1 MEQHDIALLEARIQD
16 LEDQQEKLRTQVT
29 RAELDQW
36 EGRIDDLDVQ
46 LHLGA
51 MDVRDQLNPL
61 VKVLRD
67 RWLDANEQVSSATST
82 TGDVLDKL
90 RGGLEQA
97 MKDIRQALVDAR
109 QTVTG

>member
-1 MEQHDIALLEARIQD
+1 MEQQDIAQLEARIQE
-16 LEDQQEKLRTQVT
+16 LEDQQVKLQMQVT

-51 MDVRDQLNPL
+51 MDVRDQLGPL
-61 VKVLRD
+61 LEKLRD
-67 RWLDANEQVSSATST
+67 QWLDANEKVGSATST
-82 TGDVLDKL
+82 TGDVLDTL

-109 QTVTG
+109 TTVTG